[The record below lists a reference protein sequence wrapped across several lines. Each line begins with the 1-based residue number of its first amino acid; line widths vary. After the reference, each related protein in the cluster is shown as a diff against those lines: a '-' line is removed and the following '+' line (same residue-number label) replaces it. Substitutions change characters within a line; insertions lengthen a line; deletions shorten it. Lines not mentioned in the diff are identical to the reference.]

1 MELSEMAF
9 WDLSLKIIL
18 LILIFNKEIFTVIL
32 FLGLRNLVHIYKNIC
47 IKCST
52 IIIVLN
58 NLLYSR
64 T

>member
-32 FLGLRNLVHIYKNIC
+32 FLGLRNLVRIYKNIC